1 LDEAIK
7 IDTGRFRAEEC
18 PGPARKKRSTG
29 EVQVRELTGQRI
41 IDSRKSL
48 PVDTVGV
55 GKQEAEGGC
64 GVVGLACNVPLEG
77 RYLLQSLVQMRNRG
91 NGKGGGIAA
100 VGLAPEQLGVS
111 KKILEEDYIL
121 QVAYLDKSVRKKV
134 EDEHVRPLFVVD
146 HESRV
151 DAVDDYH
158 SVPSLEVEPPEVY
171 RYFVR
176 IKRDVLADFAR
187 KNGLERLKEN
197 EVEDEFLYQ
206 NSYRLNQQ
214 YYSSL
219 GEKKAFVVSHGKNMV
234 VLKLVGYG
242 DDVVRYYRLEDFKAH
257 VWIGHHRYPTKGR
270 VWHPGGAHPFVGL
283 HEALVHNGDFAN
295 YHSIMEYLAQR
306 NIHPL
311 FLTDTE
317 VSVLLFDLL
326 SRVYKYPLEYL
337 IEALAPTT
345 ERDFE
350 MLPEEKKK
358 IYQLIQST
366 HIHGSPDGPWF
377 FIVARNDVEKNA
389 WQLLGITDTSMLRP
403 QVFAVQEGPVKIG
416 IIASERQAIN
426 AVLGKLQEDR
436 KIPSRFADS
445 YWNARGG
452 SFTDGGAFLFTVKDG
467 EDGKEL
473 ECADKFGNSIELP
486 EQDWLP
492 NVGSSVSLNASIA
505 IQLQKGPSTQD
516 PLGFYE
522 YVRPA
527 LRDAGFQ
534 YVGEILEELKRL
546 AMKGQESRQFAIKAL
561 SLLYDRIYDTG
572 RKKRSSLLQLYREAL
587 NDVFSSISLS
597 NYDVYARLDWKN
609 RTRLIHPGFDEQ
621 VLVVDA
627 LEFPAEGEES
637 AARLVVDAYGEGWRN
652 ILLYN
657 LRGHRFIGSGLGA
670 RTNGLKIDCYGDV
683 GDYVASGIDGCEITV
698 HGAAQDQAAQ
708 ILKYGKLVVHG
719 DVGQAFMYAAKGG
732 DVYVLGNAA
741 GRPLINAV
749 GRPRVVINGTC
760 LDYLA
765 ESFMAGDPYNGGGFV
780 VVNGLRPSFD
790 GRFVEQEYPYPGSNL
805 FSLAS
810 GGAIFIRDPY
820 RKVSSEQLNGG
831 RLADFT
837 MKDWELILPF
847 LQENEKLFGIS
858 VKMDLLTVQGRPL
871 DPGQVYRKIE
881 PITLQELA

>member
-1 LDEAIK
+1 MTAL
-7 IDTGRFRAEEC
+7 
-18 PGPARKKRSTG
+18 S
-29 EVQVRELTGQRI
+29 GQRI
-41 IDSRKSL
+41 IDSRRSL
-48 PVDTVGV
+48 PVDRVPV
-55 GKQEAEGGC
+55 SKREAEGGC

-77 RYLLQSLVQMRNRG
+77 KYLLQSLVQMRNRG

-100 VGLAPEQLGVS
+100 VGLVPEQLRVS

-121 QVAYLDKSVRKKV
+121 QVAYLDRSVRKEIEEEHIRPFFAVDYEARVAAV
-134 EDEHVRPLFVVD
+134 EDYRSIPG
-146 HESRV
+146 
-151 DAVDDYH
+151 
-158 SVPSLEVEPPEVY
+158 LEVEPPEVY
-171 RYFVR
+171 RYFVK
-176 IKRDVLADFAR
+176 IKRDALAEFTR
-187 KNGLERLKEN
+187 KNNLESLKDTEAR
-197 EVEDEFLYQ
+197 DEFLYQ
-206 NSYRLNQQ
+206 NSYQINQQ

-242 DDVVRYYRLEDFKAH
+242 DDVVRYYKLEDFKAH

-283 HEALVHNGDFAN
+283 NEALVHNGDFAN

-350 MLPEEKKK
+350 MLPVEKKRV
-358 IYQLIQST
+358 YRLIQST

-403 QVFAVQEGPVKIG
+403 QVFAVQDGPVKIG

-426 AVLGKLQEDR
+426 AVLGKLQEDGR
-436 KIPSRFADS
+436 IPSRFADS

-467 EDGKEL
+467 ENGKVL
-473 ECADKFGNSIELP
+473 DCTDKFGNSIELP
-486 EQDWLP
+486 KQDWLP
-492 NVGSSVSLNASIA
+492 NAGSSVSLNASIA
-505 IQLQKGPSTQD
+505 IQLQKGPSRQD
-516 PLGFYE
+516 PVGFYE

-546 AMKGQESRQFAIKAL
+546 AMKGQESRQFAIKTL
-561 SLLYDRIYDTG
+561 SLLYNRVYETG
-572 RKKRSSLLQLYREAL
+572 KKKRSSLLQLYHEAL
-587 NDVFSSISLS
+587 NHVFSSISLS
-597 NYDVYARLDWKN
+597 NYDLYTRLDGKN
-609 RTRLIHPGFDEQ
+609 RSRLVHPLFDEQ

-627 LEFPAEGEES
+627 QEFPAEGDES
-637 AARLVVDAYGEGWRN
+637 AARFVVDAHGQGWTN

-657 LRGHRFIGSGLGA
+657 LRGHRFIGNGLGP

-765 ESFMAGDPYNGGGFV
+765 ESFMAGDPYSGGGFV
-780 VVNGLRPSFD
+780 VVNGLRAARD
-790 GRFVEQEYPYPGSNL
+790 GRFAEQETPYPGGNL

-810 GGAIFIRDPY
+810 GGAIFIRDPHK
-820 RKVSSEQLNGG
+820 RVTSEQLNGG
-831 RLADFT
+831 RLVDFT
-837 MKDWELILPF
+837 AKDWELILPF
-847 LQENEKLFGIS
+847 LEENEKLFGIS
-858 VKMDLLTVQGRPL
+858 VKRDLLSVHGENL
-871 DPGQVYRKIE
+871 DPSQVYRKIE
-881 PITLQELA
+881 PTLLQELA